1 MFTNSSNELTTIGVW
16 AVGGLASFEEVAVG
30 SGLSDS
36 AGARC
41 LRGPLPGGPWH
52 EIALSI
58 VHGFEQL
65 QGQVAGRIGPN

>member
-1 MFTNSSNELTTIGVW
+1 MLTNCSNELTTIGVCV
-16 AVGGLASFEEVAVG
+16 VGGLASFEEVAVG

-36 AGARC
+36 TLGGLLA
-41 LRGPLPGGPWH
+41 GGPCR

-65 QGQVAGRIGPN
+65 QGQVAGRDVPN